1 MHPDCLICL
10 EKVKKKWSPPTKC
23 ACEIIIHEQCWDT
36 WEKRAGPRC
45 IICRKGIRVLLIP
58 PEEPEPQ
65 PEPDRGRGIG
75 KPCLK
80 VASVIIVFILAWL
93 FMQMI
98 TPKTFVY
105 PERNWHRIEL

>member
-10 EKVKKKWSPPTKC
+10 EKVKRRWSPPTKC
-23 ACEIIIHEQCWDT
+23 ACEIIIHEKCWDT

-58 PEEPEPQ
+58 PEEEREAPEPVR
-65 PEPDRGRGIG
+65 DMG

-80 VASVIIVFILAWL
+80 VASVMIVFILTWL
-93 FMQMI
+93 FMQMM
-98 TPKTFVY
+98 TPKPFVL
-105 PERNWHRIEL
+105 PERNWRRIEL